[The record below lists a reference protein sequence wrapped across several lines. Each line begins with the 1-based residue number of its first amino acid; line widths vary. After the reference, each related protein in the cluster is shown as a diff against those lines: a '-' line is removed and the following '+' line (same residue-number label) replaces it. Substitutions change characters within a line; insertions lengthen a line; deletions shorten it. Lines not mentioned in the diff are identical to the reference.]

1 MRIFRLTCVIA
12 PVSWALFADAAA
24 RPEFDLVLANG
35 RVVDGSGAPW
45 FRGDLGIRGDRI
57 AAVGDL
63 SRSSSARRIDVG
75 NRLVAPGFIDL
86 LGQSERYVLIDNRVE
101 SKIRQGVTTEITGEG
116 GSIAPVNDLMLSRM
130 KPFLDHFH
138 LKVDWTDLAGYFKRF
153 EATRSTINLG
163 TFVGAAQVRA
173 LVLGL
178 EDVQPNPAQLAEI
191 EKIVETAMKQGAR
204 GVSTAL
210 IYPPGSYAKT
220 PELIALAKVAAHYG
234 GVYASHIRGEAETE
248 MQALDEA
255 IAIGREAHIPVEIW
269 HLKVSG
275 KANWGKM
282 KDVVTRIERAR
293 SEGIDVAAN
302 MYPYEASGNDLS
314 ANVPDWAHAGGIDKM
329 IARFKDPAQ
338 REKIKS
344 ELWHGGLG
352 TETAEAILLA
362 SSVNPAVKKYLGKR
376 LSDVAKEMG
385 RTPED
390 ALLDLIELAHT
401 RIGVIRF
408 TMSEDDVQ
416 LGLKQP
422 WVSLGIDAAGQA
434 VDGPFAGDLTH
445 PRTFG
450 SAVRL
455 LGHYARDLHLF
466 SIEEAVRKMTSQPAQ
481 RLGLYDRGLLRP
493 GMAADVTVF
502 DPSSVRDLATYEDPL
517 RYAEGI
523 EYVIVNGKVVL
534 DAGKMTLERPGRI
547 LKHRVGKEAVSAE
560 GASMPA
566 RGAGAFKLGD

>member
-1 MRIFRLTCVIA
+1 MRILQLTCA
-12 PVSWALFADAAA
+12 FGYAAWALCADAAA
-24 RPEFDLVLANG
+24 KPQFDLVLANG

-57 AAVGDL
+57 AAIGDL
-63 SRSSSARRIDVG
+63 SRSPSARRIDVG
-75 NRLVAPGFIDL
+75 NRMVAPGFIDL
-86 LGQSERYVLIDNRVE
+86 LGHSERQLLVDNRVE
-101 SKIRQGVTTEITGEG
+101 SKIRQGITTEITGEG
-116 GSIAPVNDLMLSRM
+116 VSIAPLNALALERW
-130 KPFLDHFH
+130 KPFLERFH
-138 LKVDWTDLAGYFKRF
+138 LKVNWTDFAGYFKRF
-153 EATRSTINLG
+153 EATGSTINLG
-163 TFVGAAQVRA
+163 TFVGAAQVRTV
-173 LVLGL
+173 VLGL
-178 EDVQPNPAQLAEI
+178 EDVQPSPAQLVEM
-191 EKIVETAMKQGAR
+191 EKMVETAMKQGAR

-210 IYPPGSYAKT
+210 IYQPGSYAKT
-220 PELIALAKVAAHYG
+220 PELIALAKVAARYG

-255 IAIGREAHIPVEIW
+255 FAIGREARIPVEIW
-269 HLKVSG
+269 HLKASG
-275 KANWGKM
+275 RENWGKM
-282 KDVVTRIERAR
+282 KDVVARIERAR

-314 ANVPDWAHAGGIDKM
+314 ANVPDWAHAGGIDRM
-329 IARFKDPAQ
+329 IARFKDSAQ

-352 TETAEAILLA
+352 SETAEAILLV
-362 SSVNPAVKKYLGKR
+362 SSVSPAVKKYLGKR
-376 LSDVAKEMG
+376 LSEVAKEMG

-434 VDGPFAGDLTH
+434 MDGPFAGDLTH
-445 PRTFG
+445 PRAFG

-481 RLGLYDRGLLRP
+481 RVGLYDRGLLRP

-502 DPSSVRDLATYEDPL
+502 DSSSVRDLATYEDPL
-517 RYAEGI
+517 RYSEGI
-523 EYVIVNGKVVL
+523 AYVIVNGKVVL

-547 LKHRVGKEAVSAE
+547 LKHRVGKEAVTAMGVSY
-560 GASMPA
+560 P
-566 RGAGAFKLGD
+566 RGDGAFKLGD